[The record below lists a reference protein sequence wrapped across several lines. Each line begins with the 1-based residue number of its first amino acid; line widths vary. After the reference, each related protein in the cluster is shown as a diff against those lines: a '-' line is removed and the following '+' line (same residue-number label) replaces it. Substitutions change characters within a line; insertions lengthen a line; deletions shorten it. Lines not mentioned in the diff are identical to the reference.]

1 VAELHSRLNSHESA
15 PLHGR
20 FRIMFIVVVIALSLL
35 ALRMVYLQLIKGEEL
50 RQKSEDNSIRLRK
63 IVPIRGVIM
72 DTHREILAD
81 SQYSFDILF
90 VPGRIGDIQSVA
102 DRLGFLYR
110 EASLDFAHEA
120 YTPGKLRSL
129 VPVKLEKNI
138 SREKLAIVETH
149 TLDLPGVSVDVVPI
163 RRYSGG
169 EMMAH
174 LIGYTGEISREELD
188 KDESET
194 YTPGDLIG
202 KSGIE
207 KYLDTY
213 LRGVSGIEQI
223 EVNVRGK
230 ETKVLGRDDPEP
242 GHNVVLTIDALLQK
256 VAWNALAGGP
266 GAVVA
271 MSPRDGSVL
280 ALVSSPSFNS
290 ALFSGGISKQDW
302 KKLSDDPLHPME
314 NRVIAGQYPPAST
327 YKMIVAAAALQEGL
341 ITPETSFQCDGFYE
355 LGNRKYRCWH
365 KGGHGRISLHRAIV
379 QSCDVYF
386 YHVGKLVGVDK
397 LAEYARRFGLGAS
410 TGITLPREKSG
421 LIPTREWKQMR
432 FKEPWQIGETISV
445 SIGQG
450 YNLVTPLQLVT
461 AYSALANGGTVWRPR
476 LIERIEDVDGH
487 VIKAF
492 APEKTSVVPIS
503 ANVIEQLKKALWGVV
518 NEEGGTGRAARR
530 READVAGKTGTAQV
544 IGLPDDEK
552 ARKVKFISS
561 RYRDHALFVCFAP
574 VDNPEIAIAVIME
587 NAGHGG
593 AAAAPVARKILDA
606 YFDRKELPGKKPPI
620 VISDHRIDG
629 RGAANQH

>member
-1 VAELHSRLNSHESA
+1 
-15 PLHGR
+15 
-20 FRIMFIVVVIALSLL
+20 MFIFVVIALSLL
-35 ALRMVYLQLIKGEEL
+35 ALRMVYLQVIKGEEL

-81 SQYSFDILF
+81 SQYSFDVLF

-102 DRLGFLYR
+102 DRLGVLYR
-110 EASLDFAHEA
+110 EASLDFARET
-120 YTPGKLRSL
+120 YTPGKLRPF
-129 VPVKLEKNI
+129 VPVRLEKNI

-174 LIGYTGEISREELD
+174 LIGYTGEISRDELD
-188 KDESET
+188 KDQSET
-194 YTPGDLIG
+194 YAPGDLIG

-207 KYLDTY
+207 KYLDAY
-213 LRGVSGIEQI
+213 LRGVSGFEQV
-223 EVNVRGK
+223 EVNVLGK
-230 ETKVLGRDDPEP
+230 ETRILGREDPEP

-256 VAWNALAGGP
+256 VAWDALAGRP

-271 MSPRDGSVL
+271 MAPRDGSVL
-280 ALVSSPSFNS
+280 AMVSSPSFNS
-290 ALFSGGISKQDW
+290 ALFSGGISKQNW

-397 LAEYARRFGLGAS
+397 LAEYARRFGLGS
-410 TGITLPREKSG
+410 PTGITLLREKSG
-421 LIPTREWKQMR
+421 LIPTRDWKQMR

-476 LIERIEDVDGH
+476 LIERIESVDGQ

-492 APEKTSVVPIS
+492 APEKKSVVPIS
-503 ANVIEQLKKALWGVV
+503 VNVMEQLKKALWGVV
-518 NEEGGTGRAARR
+518 TEEGGTGRAARR
-530 READVAGKTGTAQV
+530 RDAEVAGKTGTAQV

-574 VDNPEIAIAVIME
+574 VNDPEIAIAVIIE

-593 AAAAPVARKILDA
+593 SAAAPVARKILDA
-606 YFDRKELPGKKPPI
+606 YFERKELPGKKPPI

>member
-1 VAELHSRLNSHESA
+1 MAEIHSRLNSHESA
-15 PLHGR
+15 PLHRR
-20 FRIMFIVVVIALSLL
+20 FRIMFIFVVIALSLL
-35 ALRMVYLQLIKGEEL
+35 SLRMGYLQVIKGEEL

-110 EASLDFAHEA
+110 EASLDFAREA
-120 YTPGKLRSL
+120 FTPGKLRPFA
-129 VPVKLEKNI
+129 PVRLEKNI

-194 YTPGDLIG
+194 YTSGDLIG

-223 EVNVRGK
+223 EVNALGK

-256 VAWNALAGGP
+256 VAWNALAGRP
-266 GAVVA
+266 GAVVV

-280 ALVSSPSFNS
+280 AMVSSPSFNS
-290 ALFSGGISKQDW
+290 ALFSGGISKQNW

-386 YHVGKLVGVDK
+386 YHVGKLIGVDK

-450 YNLVTPLQLVT
+450 YNLVTPLQLAT
-461 AYSALANGGTVWRPR
+461 AYSALANGGIVWRPR
-476 LIERIEDVDGH
+476 LIERIEAVDGQ

-530 READVAGKTGTAQV
+530 RDAEVAGKTGTAQV

-552 ARKVKFISS
+552 ARKSRFISS

-574 VDNPEIAIAVIME
+574 VNDPEIAIAVIIE

-593 AAAAPVARKILDA
+593 SAAAPVARQILDA

>member
-1 VAELHSRLNSHESA
+1 MAEIHSRLNRHEGA

-35 ALRMVYLQLIKGEEL
+35 ALRMGYLQVIKGEEL

-63 IVPIRGVIM
+63 IMPIRGVIM
-72 DTHREILAD
+72 DTHREVLAD
-81 SQYSFDILF
+81 SQCSFDILF

-110 EASLDFAHEA
+110 EASLDFADEA
-120 YTPGKLRSL
+120 FKPGKLRPF

-163 RRYSGG
+163 RRYPGG

-188 KDESET
+188 KDESQT
-194 YTPGDLIG
+194 FAPGDLIG

-207 KYLDTY
+207 KYLDAY
-213 LRGVSGIEQI
+213 LRGVSGIEQV
-223 EVNVRGK
+223 EVNVMGK
-230 ETKVLGRDDPEP
+230 EMRLLGREDPEP

-256 VAWNALAGGP
+256 VAWNALAGRP

-271 MSPRDGSVL
+271 MAPRDGSVL
-280 ALVSSPSFNS
+280 AMVSSPSFNS
-290 ALFSGGISKQDW
+290 ALFSGGISQQNW

-386 YHVGKLVGVDK
+386 YHVGKLIGVDK
-397 LAEYARRFGLGAS
+397 LAEYARRFGLGVS
-410 TGITLPREKSG
+410 TGITLSREKSG

-476 LIERIEDVDGH
+476 LIERIEAVDGQ

-492 APEKTSVVPIS
+492 APEKKSVVPVS
-503 ANVIEQLKKALWGVV
+503 VNVMEQLKKALWGVV

-530 READVAGKTGTAQV
+530 RDADVAGKTGTAQV

-561 RYRDHALFVCFAP
+561 RYLDHALFVCFAP
-574 VDNPEIAIAVIME
+574 VNNPEIAIAVIME

-593 AAAAPVARKILDA
+593 SAAAPVARKILDA